1 MVEILIVQKDLIDYG
16 KELNKMNK
24 FILNCL
30 ISKLIIIYLLFLPSV
45 VFSQDIQ
52 AISAIVNDEVIS
64 RYDVQQ
70 RVQLIVSTSG
80 IKPTQENISRLEVQ
94 AHRTE
99 RRRLLRLRHGMI
111 LGRTRTFRHWGWQ
124 RSLTGYFMPHT
135 SSTAPLFAMH

>member
-1 MVEILIVQKDLIDYG
+1 MQKDLIDYG

-80 IKPTQENISRLEVQ
+80 IKPTQENI
-94 AHRTE
+94 
-99 RRRLLRLRHGMI
+99 
-111 LGRTRTFRHWGWQ
+111 
-124 RSLTGYFMPHT
+124 
-135 SSTAPLFAMH
+135 

>member
-30 ISKLIIIYLLFLPSV
+30 ISKLIIIYLLSLPSV

-64 RYDVQQ
+64 RYDVHQ
-70 RVQLIVSTSG
+70 
-80 IKPTQENISRLEVQ
+80 PQE
-94 AHRTE
+94 
-99 RRRLLRLRHGMI
+99 
-111 LGRTRTFRHWGWQ
+111 
-124 RSLTGYFMPHT
+124 
-135 SSTAPLFAMH
+135 